1 MNFSVSLAK
10 TEYTSCKD
18 SELNYNIQNKNLSL
32 PLFGTLYIRN
42 YQLFKKLKFLKIS
55 HFDNM
60 T

>member
-10 TEYTSCKD
+10 TECTSCKD

-32 PLFGTLYIRN
+32 LLFSTLYIRN
-42 YQLFKKLKFLKIS
+42 YQLFKKLRFVKIS

>member
-10 TEYTSCKD
+10 TEYTSYKD

-32 PLFGTLYIRN
+32 LLFGTLYIHN
-42 YQLFKKLKFLKIS
+42 YQLFKKLIFVKIS

-60 T
+60 A

>member
-1 MNFSVSLAK
+1 MNFSVSLDK

-32 PLFGTLYIRN
+32 LLFSTSYIRN

-55 HFDNM
+55 HFDNK